1 MDLMDTS
8 GIPLEWIRT
17 QIRSDE
23 QMVSRSPSYHTEL
36 RDTTPSIDGTA
47 SASLADRSARPTK
60 GTVKAQA
67 IPLKPL
73 PDLGSRR
80 RDVNRLNTHSPHLLP
95 AAQTPHDDPRIAE
108 QETFH
113 IVHSGSGGGDSGNTA
128 SLTSQAAWN
137 DSVANDPLHPPTQG
151 RTGTST
157 PAITALEDA
166 PLPAQQNPNTGV
178 PPPQRDAADAYLNL
192 MAQRYLRQRSVEDS
206 LERGTTRNRVE
217 VETELSPLV
226 DLDMFGPRLKKMLV
240 VVVLVV
246 MLIGAAVKIPQ
257 TILSQSNSH

>member
-1 MDLMDTS
+1 MDSIDTS
-8 GIPLEWIRT
+8 GIPLKRIRT
-17 QIRSDE
+17 QITLDE
-23 QMVSRSPSYHTEL
+23 QMVSRSPSCHTEL

-47 SASLADRSARPTK
+47 SASLVDRTARPTK
-60 GTVKAQA
+60 GTVKTQA
-67 IPLKPL
+67 VPLKPL

-80 RDVNRLNTHSPHLLP
+80 RDVNTHSPHLLP
-95 AAQTPHDDPRIAE
+95 AAQSPHDDPHIAE

-113 IVHSGSGGGDSGNTA
+113 IVHSGSGGGNSGNTA

-157 PAITALEDA
+157 PARTAPEVA
-166 PLPAQQNPNTGV
+166 PLPAQQTPNTGA

-192 MAQRYLRQRSVEDS
+192 TQRYLRQRSVEDS
-206 LERGTTRNRVE
+206 LERGTTRNWVE
-217 VETELSPLV
+217 AETELPPLV
-226 DLDMFGPRLKKMLV
+226 GLDIFGPRLKKMLV

>member
-8 GIPLEWIRT
+8 GIPLKRIST
-17 QIRSDE
+17 QITLDE
-23 QMVSRSPSYHTEL
+23 QIVSRSPSCHTEL
-36 RDTTPSIDGTA
+36 RDTTPSIDDTA
-47 SASLADRSARPTK
+47 SASLVDCTARPTK
-60 GTVKAQA
+60 GKVKTQA
-67 IPLKPL
+67 VPLKPL
-73 PDLGSRR
+73 PDLGSRP
-80 RDVNRLNTHSPHLLP
+80 RDVNTHSPHLLP
-95 AAQTPHDDPRIAE
+95 AAQPPHDDPRIAE
-108 QETFH
+108 QEMFH

-128 SLTSQAAWN
+128 SLASQAAWN
-137 DSVANDPLHPPTQG
+137 DSVANDPLHPPAQG

-166 PLPAQQNPNTGV
+166 PLPAQQNPNTGA
-178 PPPQRDAADAYLNL
+178 PPPQRDAADAYLNITR
-192 MAQRYLRQRSVEDS
+192 RYVRERERSVEDS
-206 LERGTTRNRVE
+206 LERGATRNRVE

-226 DLDMFGPRLKKMLV
+226 GLDIFGPRLKKTLV